1 MCRKVGNQKGLRF
14 ARGGMCVPIAERRE
28 VRFDGRKTLNL
39 QVFNGPLPL
48 PLGPSFPL
56 CLPPS
61 FFSPL
66 TPRRHFTLNIQPNSR
81 TEGRRARFSID
92 FLIYSALRKERSV
105 SSFQGRG
112 RERGALWRHH
122 RRGCCAPHGWKTPT
136 HCSNMPF
143 ARDRTNEQNEACL
156 L

>member
-1 MCRKVGNQKGLRF
+1 MVT
-14 ARGGMCVPIAERRE
+14 AERGAIRWTKDTE
-28 VRFDGRKTLNL
+28 LAGVQRPALSPSWTF
-39 QVFNGPLPL
+39 LP
-48 PLGPSFPL
+48 SASHF
-56 CLPPS
+56 PPS

-81 TEGRRARFSID
+81 TEGRTGRFSID

-105 SSFQGRG
+105 SSFQARG
-112 RERGALWRHH
+112 REREGRFGDTTVRVVAH
-122 RRGCCAPHGWKTPT
+122 AAAAVPPHGWKTPT